1 MFEKTKNFV
10 KEHKRE
16 LALAM
21 VGCVAYGVGGRVMR
35 MKIRHEGEVK
45 FWTYTAEQHEA
56 LSYSH
61 ARMAEMKRGML
72 SCLNAN
78 TGTKS

>member
-1 MFEKTKNFV
+1 MEKFKNFV

-16 LALAM
+16 LALAV
-21 VGCVAYGVGGRVMR
+21 VGCVAYGVGGRVMM

-61 ARMAEMKRGML
+61 ARMAELKRGVI

-78 TGTKS
+78 ITKES